1 MLMFTSY
8 SSKAERSRAK
18 LHSIS
23 QLTAHRTSMLELK
36 ASFGAKR
43 SNLRWCTSEI
53 FGSVER
59 FIITR
64 WDNQP
69 IEAHT

>member
-1 MLMFTSY
+1 
-8 SSKAERSRAK
+8 
-18 LHSIS
+18 
-23 QLTAHRTSMLELK
+23 MLELK
-36 ASFGAKR
+36 VSFGAKR

-64 WDNQP
+64 WDNP
-69 IEAHT
+69 SIEAHT